1 MRERDM
7 PAKKRYAPLVIRL
20 EPDDV
25 RLLAQIARAE
35 SRSVASLIR
44 LAVREYLVRR
54 LGQK

>member
-1 MRERDM
+1 MTM
-7 PAKKRYAPLVIRL
+7 PPKKRYDPLVIRL